1 MARSQ
6 HTRPLW
12 IGLIAS
18 IVFVPALMALLMVFS
33 SQRVMVPPLLVL
45 LMGLLISSPVAV
57 FIELPLALWLRS
69 RGRLNAIN
77 LCLSGAL
84 VGALVLGLYSL
95 YSNYW
100 PQMNDQALARWIAQQ
115 AALKA
120 LLPGGI
126 YGLLSAAAF
135 SAGAGLTIRSSRS
148 PIASRLG
155 ST

>member
-1 MARSQ
+1 MDRPQ
-6 HTRPLW
+6 HSRPLW

-18 IVFVPALMALLMVFS
+18 IVLVPALMALLMVFS
-33 SQRVMVPPLLVL
+33 SQRVMTPPLLVL
-45 LMGLLISSPVAV
+45 LIGLFISAPVAV
-57 FIELPLALWLRS
+57 LVELPLALWLRS
-69 RGRLNAIN
+69 RGRLNAIS
-77 LCLSGAL
+77 LCLAGTF

-95 YSNYW
+95 HSNYW

-135 SAGAGLTIRSSRS
+135 SAGAGLTIRSSRHRFA
-148 PIASRLG
+148 AS
-155 ST
+155 

>member
-1 MARSQ
+1 MERSQ

-33 SQRVMVPPLLVL
+33 SQRVMIPPLLVL
-45 LMGLLISSPVAV
+45 LMGLFISTPVAV
-57 FIELPLALWLRS
+57 LVELPLALWLRS
-69 RGRLNAIN
+69 RGRLSAIN
-77 LCLSGAL
+77 LCLAGAF
-84 VGALVLGLYSL
+84 VGSVVLGLYSL
-95 YSNYW
+95 HSNYW
-100 PQMNDQALARWIAQQ
+100 PQMNDQALARSIAQQ

-135 SAGAGLTIRSSRS
+135 SVGAGLTIHSSRTRFV
-148 PIASRLG
+148 ASLK
-155 ST
+155 

>member
-1 MARSQ
+1 LDGTYRLDCVCS
-6 HTRPLW
+6 
-12 IGLIAS
+12 G
-18 IVFVPALMALLMVFS
+18 VDALLMVFS
-33 SQRVMVPPLLVL
+33 SQRVMVPTLLVL

-57 FIELPLALWLRS
+57 LIELPLALWLRS

-84 VGALVLGLYSL
+84 VGAVVLGLYSL

-135 SAGAGLTIRSSRS
+135 SAGAGLTIRSSRCRS
-148 PIASRLG
+148 FRARSA
-155 ST
+155 

>member
-1 MARSQ
+1 MDRSQ

-18 IVFVPALMALLMVFS
+18 IVFVPALMALLMLFS
-33 SQRVMVPPLLVL
+33 SQRVMIPPLLVL
-45 LMGLLISSPVAV
+45 LMGLFISTPVAV
-57 FIELPLALWLRS
+57 LVELPLALWLRS
-69 RGRLNAIN
+69 RGRLSAIN
-77 LCLSGAL
+77 LCLAGAL
-84 VGALVLGLYSL
+84 VGAVVLGLYSL
-95 YSNYW
+95 HSNYW

-135 SAGAGLTIRSSRS
+135 SVGAGLTIRSSRTRFVT
-148 PIASRLG
+148 PNRA
-155 ST
+155 